1 MKQKISTGKKSTPTP
16 PKATARYFK
25 IIRLVFQSFDVHL
38 SLIYKKRPEQ
48 KANVAK

>member
-1 MKQKISTGKKSTPTP
+1 MKKKISTGKKSTPTP
-16 PKATARYFK
+16 SKATARYFK

-38 SLIYKKRPEQ
+38 SLIYNKRPEQ